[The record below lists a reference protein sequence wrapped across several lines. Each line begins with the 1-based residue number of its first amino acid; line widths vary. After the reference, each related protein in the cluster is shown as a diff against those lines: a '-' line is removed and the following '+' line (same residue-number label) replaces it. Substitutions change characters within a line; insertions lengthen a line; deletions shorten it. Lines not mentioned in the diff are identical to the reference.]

1 METVT
6 KTPDVDE
13 TTIANTGQEILE
25 ETKQTST
32 FAKIGKA
39 AIAVAGIA
47 AAAATFYKV
56 IRPWH
61 LTWGAT
67 DEEVEGAL
75 PGDELIP
82 NASSITHA
90 ITIDAPLDCVWP
102 WLAELGQNKGNVYS
116 YTWLEKVL
124 GQGDSPSG
132 EHPEWQ
138 DLKIGDSIQIHT
150 NYPPAPVV
158 DIKNNH
164 HMVLGLAIGGDKAV
178 TWSFVLHGFKSKN
191 TEGSDEG
198 DHTRLIV
205 RFREP
210 AKSGIGKAIGI
221 VATEPVQFVIERKM
235 MLTIKKMAEELAQT
249 KALEASKG

>member
-1 METVT
+1 METIT
-6 KTPDVDE
+6 QTPEQDATLVISPE
-13 TTIANTGQEILE
+13 E
-25 ETKQTST
+25 ETQGSGT
-32 FAKIGKA
+32 FAKIGKVA
-39 AIAVAGIA
+39 LAVAGIA
-47 AAAATFYKV
+47 AAAATFYNV

-75 PGDELIP
+75 PGDGLIP

-90 ITIDAPLDCVWP
+90 ITIDAPIDCVWP
-102 WLAELGQNKGNVYS
+102 WLAELGQNRGNEYKYS
-116 YTWLEKVL
+116 WLEKVV
-124 GQGDSPSG
+124 GEGDSPDR
-132 EHPEWQ
+132 EHPQWQ

-158 DIKNNH
+158 EIKKQH

-178 TWSFVLHGFKSKN
+178 TWSFILHGFKSKD
-191 TEGSDEG
+191 TEGSDAG

-205 RFREP
+205 RFRET
-210 AKSGIGKAIGI
+210 AKTGIGKAIGI

-235 MLTIKKMAEELAQT
+235 MLTIKKMAEELHQ
-249 KALEASKG
+249 SKLKELA

>member
-1 METVT
+1 MDPITQES
-6 KTPDVDE
+6 
-13 TTIANTGQEILE
+13 TTEDKSLVEST
-25 ETKQTST
+25 ETKSGSAMAT
-32 FAKIGKA
+32 FGKVA
-39 AIAVAGIA
+39 LAVAGIA

-67 DEEVEGAL
+67 DEEIDGVL
-75 PGDELIP
+75 PGDDLIP

-102 WLAELGQNKGNVYS
+102 WLAELGQNKGNVYKYS
-116 YTWLEKVL
+116 WLEKVI
-124 GQGDSPSG
+124 GEGDSPSG
-132 EHPEWQ
+132 EHPTWQ
-138 DLKIGDSIQIHT
+138 DLKIGDSLQIHT

-158 DIKNNH
+158 DIKNKK
-164 HMVLGLAIGGDKAV
+164 HMVLGLALGDEKAV
-178 TWSFVLHGFKSKN
+178 TWSFVLHEFRSKDG
-191 TEGSDEG
+191 EDSDPAV
-198 DHTRLIV
+198 HTRFIV

-210 AKSGIGKAIGI
+210 AKGGISKAIGI

-249 KALEASKG
+249 KALEASKA

>member
-1 METVT
+1 MESITQ
-6 KTPDVDE
+6 TPEQD
-13 TTIANTGQEILE
+13 ANVLTSPE
-25 ETKQTST
+25 EAQGPGT
-32 FAKIGKA
+32 FAKIGKVALA
-39 AIAVAGIA
+39 AAGIA

-75 PGDELIP
+75 PGDDLIP
-82 NASSITHA
+82 NASTITHA

-102 WLAELGQNKGNVYS
+102 WLAELGQNKGNVYR

-124 GQGDSPSG
+124 GEGDSPSG
-132 EHPEWQ
+132 EHPQWQ
-138 DLKIGDSIQIHT
+138 DLKIGDSLQIHT

-158 DIKNNH
+158 DIQNKE
-164 HMVLGLAIGGDKAV
+164 HMVLGLSLGGEKAV
-178 TWSFVLHGFKSKN
+178 TWSFVLHGFHGK
-191 TEGSDEG
+191 TEEASDSGE
-198 DHTRLIV
+198 HTRLIV

-235 MLTIKKMAEELAQT
+235 MLTIKKMAEELHQ
-249 KALEASKG
+249 SKLKELA